1 MRYTFVAVW
10 GSGNKPRA
18 WIGPVKNLV
27 PAARRRI
34 STLDRQILLQRQ
46 NGMCNCC
53 GEHIELYPVA
63 NCDADHVVPVARGG
77 ETLLENMQLLA
88 VKCHRRKTLNES
100 RNLIKIVNID
110 GDLDCK
116 MVYIF
121 SSAAELQPGQF
132 PVDKRTP
139 MECLENGCTLSLLS
153 YKKVHREYVEPL
165 SNEVDYEQ
173 MLSRFVFVPEPV
185 KTLV

>member
-18 WIGPVKNLV
+18 WIGPAKNLAPV
-27 PAARRRI
+27 ARRRV
-34 STLDRQILLQRQ
+34 SAMDRQILLKRQ
-46 NGMCNCC
+46 NGTCNCC

-100 RNLIKIVNID
+100 RNSIKIVNIN
-110 GDLDCK
+110 GDLDGK
-116 MVYIF
+116 VYIF
-121 SSAAELQPGQF
+121 SSSTDLQSGQF

-139 MECLENGCTLSLLS
+139 MECVTNGCVLSLLT
-153 YKKVHREYVEPL
+153 YKKVDREYVEPL
-165 SNEVDYEQ
+165 SAEVDYYQ
-173 MLSRFVFVPEPV
+173 MLSKFAFRPG
-185 KTLV
+185 T